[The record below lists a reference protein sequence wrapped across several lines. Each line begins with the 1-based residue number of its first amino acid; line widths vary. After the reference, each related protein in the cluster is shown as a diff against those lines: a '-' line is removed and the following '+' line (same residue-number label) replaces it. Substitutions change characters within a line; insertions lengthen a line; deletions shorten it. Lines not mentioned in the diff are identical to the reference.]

1 MSSFWMLVASFLF
14 AVMAASVKMAA
25 PEIGSFSMILWR
37 GVFGCVAIF
46 VWAMATGRSLKT
58 QCFGSHVKRSGIGTV
73 ALGMWLYA
81 VANLPLSTGMTLN
94 YTSPLFMAAFL

>member
-46 VWAMATGRSLKT
+46 VWAWATAGL
-58 QCFGSHVKRSGIGTV
+58 
-73 ALGMWLYA
+73 
-81 VANLPLSTGMTLN
+81 
-94 YTSPLFMAAFL
+94 

>member
-37 GVFGCVAIF
+37 GVFGFVTIF
-46 VWAMATGRSLKT
+46 VWALTTGRSLKRRASVRT
-58 QCFGSHVKRSGIGTV
+58 SN
-73 ALGMWLYA
+73 AA
-81 VANLPLSTGMTLN
+81 V
-94 YTSPLFMAAFL
+94 